1 MSAPRLSKRLQAIL
15 DALPLTPG
23 MRVLEVG
30 CGPGSLARAMADRV
44 GAGEVLAIDRSV
56 QAIARAVSGSTAQM
70 AAGRLA
76 FRTVAAEDFV
86 LTPGDVPFDLI
97 VAVRGG
103 ALDGR
108 HPAVGARAWPRLRA
122 ALAPE
127 GRIFMDGVEVTA
139 RTVAVPPKCLVPR
152 QEKPSS
158 LPTSF
163 TNRGNTAMR

>member
-1 MSAPRLSKRLQAIL
+1 
-15 DALPLTPG
+15 
-23 MRVLEVG
+23 
-30 CGPGSLARAMADRV
+30 
-44 GAGEVLAIDRSV
+44 
-56 QAIARAVSGSTAQM
+56 
-70 AAGRLA
+70 
-76 FRTVAAEDFV
+76 VAAEDFV

-97 VAVRGG
+97 VAVRVG

-108 HPAVGARAWPRLRA
+108 HPAAGARTWPRLRA

-127 GRIFMDGVEVTA
+127 GRIFIDGVEVTA

-163 TNRGNTAMR
+163 SNRGNTVMR